1 MGGPGRSAAV
11 TELALPTRE
20 GTVETYRLGRAAP
33 LPAVSGPPASRR
45 ALAAAHVVADPR
57 GDPVGTGAVD
67 WGATLAYRRF
77 LWSAG
82 LGAAEAMDTAQR
94 GGGLP
99 PAAVRTLI
107 DLSLAEARAEGGWV
121 VCGINTDELEEGRWS
136 LQSATAAYLDQL
148 AFVEERGGSAV
159 MMASRAAAA
168 CARGPEDYARMY
180 QRVLAEADR
189 PVILHWLGPMF
200 DPALQGYWGSSD
212 PYETMESLLAIVVDN
227 AGRVEGVKVSMLDEE
242 LEVEFR
248 RRLPAGVRC
257 YTGDDFNF
265 PTLIAGDDLGFS
277 DALLGIFDAIAPAA
291 GAALA
296 ALDRGDA
303 DEFHRI
309 LGPTLPLSR
318 HIFSPPTFHYKTG
331 LVFLAYLN
339 GHQDHFRMV
348 GGLEGARSIIHLAEL
363 VRLADAAGV
372 LSDPDL
378 AARRMRPVLACAGV
392 V

>member
-1 MGGPGRSAAV
+1 M
-11 TELALPTRE
+11 TELPLPTRE

-33 LPAVSGPPASRR
+33 IAAPAGPPRSRA
-45 ALAAAHVVADPR
+45 ALAAAHVAADPR

-67 WGATLAYRRF
+67 WEATLSYRRF

-82 LGAAEAMDTAQR
+82 LGVAEAMDTAQR
-94 GGGLP
+94 GTGLP
-99 PAAVRTLI
+99 AGAVRILI
-107 DLSLAEARAEGGWV
+107 DRCLAEARAEGGWA

-136 LQSATAAYLDQL
+136 LEAATAAYLEQL
-148 AFVEERGGSAV
+148 AFVQERGGTAV
-159 MMASRAAAA
+159 MMASRAVAA
-168 CARGPEDYARMY
+168 CARGPEDYARVY
-180 QRVLAEADR
+180 QRVLGEADR

-200 DPALQGYWGSSD
+200 DPALQGYWGWAD
-212 PYETMESLLAIVVDN
+212 PQRAMEALVAIVADN
-227 AGRVEGVKVSMLDEE
+227 ARAVEGVKVSMLDEE

-248 RRLPAGVRC
+248 RRLPERVRC

-265 PTLIAGDDLGFS
+265 PNLIAGDDMGHS

-291 GAALA
+291 AAALA

-303 DEFHRI
+303 EEFHRI
-309 LGPTLPLSR
+309 LAPTVPLSR
-318 HIFSPPTFHYKTG
+318 HIFQPPTFHYKTG

-339 GHQDHFRMV
+339 GHQDHFRMLD
-348 GGLEGARSIIHLAEL
+348 GQEGARSIIHLAEL

-372 LSDPDL
+372 LSDPEA

>member
-1 MGGPGRSAAV
+1 M
-11 TELALPTRE
+11 TELRLPTRE
-20 GTVETYRLGRAAP
+20 GTLETYRLGRAAP
-33 LPAVSGPPASRR
+33 IPAGPPDPPGPPQSRA

-67 WGATLAYRRF
+67 WEATLAYRRF
-77 LWSAG
+77 LWSTG
-82 LGAAEAMDTAQR
+82 LGVAEAMDTAQR
-94 GGGLP
+94 GTGLP
-99 PAAVRTLI
+99 PGAVRTLM
-107 DLSLAEARAEGGWV
+107 DRCLSEARAEGGWA

-136 LQSATAAYLDQL
+136 LEAATAAYLEQL

-159 MMASRAAAA
+159 LMASRAVAA
-168 CARGPEDYARMY
+168 CAQGPEDYARVY
-180 QRVLAEADR
+180 QRVLGEADR

-200 DPALQGYWGSSD
+200 DPALEGYWGASD
-212 PYETMESLLAIVVDN
+212 PHRAMEALVAIVADN
-227 AGRVEGVKVSMLDEE
+227 AAAVEGVKVSMLDEE

-248 RRLPAGVRC
+248 RRLPEGVRC

-265 PTLIAGDDLGFS
+265 PNLIAGDALGYS

-303 DEFHRI
+303 EEFHRI
-309 LGPTLPLSR
+309 LAPTVPLSR

-348 GGLEGARSIIHLAEL
+348 DGQEGARSIIHLAEL

-372 LSDPDL
+372 LSDPES

-392 V
+392 S